1 MHFSLLQA
9 ARECEER
16 YLINS
21 TTSLM
26 KSFYANGILRDCFL
40 QGYFDIAQ
48 ALKPRTLKYLPML
61 GRGYQF
67 VEVKELHWWEKRFG
81 QILNALWKL

>member
-1 MHFSLLQA
+1 M
-9 ARECEER
+9 
-16 YLINS
+16 
-21 TTSLM
+21 LM
-26 KSFYANGILRDCFL
+26 AFLETVFL

-81 QILNALWKL
+81 QILNALWKLWQTKFCKWRQFAY

>member
-9 ARECEER
+9 AGEREER

-21 TTSLM
+21 TISLM
-26 KSFYANGILRDCFL
+26 KSFYANGILRDRFL

-67 VEVKELHWWEKRFG
+67 VEVKELR
-81 QILNALWKL
+81 L